1 MEGKTINAS
10 CPMGNR
16 NPSVR
21 YMKVGNKGYSA
32 IRTDEICNKILYVS
46 RFLAKDIDRGNP
58 HFGQTVDG
66 FVGHYCA
73 YVIFPSYWKF
83 ASLDMDEMSEVTDV
97 YGGISYKDIVLPNTG
112 IGYRNKTV
120 IGWDYGHGMD
130 DERMVDKRQI
140 GDDMKSCRTAI
151 LRYEWEV
158 EPELM
163 DRQYDIAIEK
173 MEKARHDS
181 IKKFAD
187 VHTPDGFALR
197 KREGLL

>member
-1 MEGKTINAS
+1 MW
-10 CPMGNR
+10 NR

-66 FVGHYCA
+66 FVGYYCA

-97 YGGISYKDIVLPNTG
+97 YGGISYKDIVLPNTLSL
-112 IGYRNKTV
+112 IH
-120 IGWDYGHGMD
+120 I
-130 DERMVDKRQI
+130 
-140 GDDMKSCRTAI
+140 
-151 LRYEWEV
+151 
-158 EPELM
+158 
-163 DRQYDIAIEK
+163 
-173 MEKARHDS
+173 
-181 IKKFAD
+181 
-187 VHTPDGFALR
+187 
-197 KREGLL
+197 